1 MLLAFDGA
9 GFLDVAG
16 PAEVFAVAD
25 ALVDF
30 EGYRV
35 TIASP
40 DGRDATSSSGFRM
53 GVAAAAADV
62 EGPVDTL
69 VVPGTWTWPEATED
83 AALMEAVR
91 DSAARSRRV
100 AGVCVGAFLLAAAG
114 LLDGRRATTHWQFA
128 GELAARHPAVAVDAD
143 RIFVEDGDVYT
154 SAGVTAGIDLALALV
169 EADLGPAIAR
179 RVARHLVVFMQRP
192 GGQAQ
197 FSVRLQAEPVER
209 PALRALLDEI
219 AADPAGDHRLPALSR
234 RAGFSERHLTRLF
247 ARELGTTPGRY
258 VERVRIEAARALLE
272 TSDAPLGVDRPG
284 CGPRVGR
291 DAPPRLRAARRR
303 HARRLPAPV
312 RHDRG
317 RRPRLAGQPPARG
330 GQPAPHLGGRAQVA
344 GEGVVHHVGE
354 RVGHRVSAGAH
365 RLAGLRLPPRQQ
377 LVQHVADRPA
387 DGGVAPAVQGEAGD
401 AQLAVAVQDRR
412 GGDGTRA
419 LRHRAA
425 RGLRRLQQ
433 GEGDRDGRVGG
444 DRPAPGR
451 DHPAERGA
459 VMSGDTR

>member
-30 EGYRV
+30 AGYRV

-62 EGPVDTL
+62 EGPVDTV

-83 AALMEAVR
+83 AALLEAVR
-91 DSAARSRRV
+91 DSSARSRRV
-100 AGVCVGAFLLAAAG
+100 AGVCVGAFVLAAAG

-128 GELAARHPAVAVDAD
+128 DELAARHPAVRVDAD

-169 EADLGPAIAR
+169 EADLGPGVAR

-209 PALRALLDEI
+209 PALRDLLDGI
-219 AADPAGDHRLPALSR
+219 AADPAADHRLPALSR

-272 TSDAPLGVDRPG
+272 TSDAPLGSIAREAG
-284 CGPRVGR
+284 LGS
-291 DAPPRLRAARRR
+291 AETLRRAFVR
-303 HARRLPAPV
+303 HAGVTPDAYRRSFVTTGIAV
-312 RHDRG
+312 R
-317 RRPRLAGQPPARG
+317 A
-330 GQPAPHLGGRAQVA
+330 
-344 GEGVVHHVGE
+344 
-354 RVGHRVSAGAH
+354 
-365 RLAGLRLPPRQQ
+365 
-377 LVQHVADRPA
+377 
-387 DGGVAPAVQGEAGD
+387 
-401 AQLAVAVQDRR
+401 
-412 GGDGTRA
+412 
-419 LRHRAA
+419 
-425 RGLRRLQQ
+425 
-433 GEGDRDGRVGG
+433 
-444 DRPAPGR
+444 
-451 DHPAERGA
+451 
-459 VMSGDTR
+459 